1 MGWKQITIEEREVI
15 MIRLEKG
22 TPVARIAR
30 EINRHRSTIYRE
42 LYRNRDSWRY
52 RAYAAHQNALRRRRR
67 ARRPAHM
74 SRPRL
79 YDYVDQNLQIY
90 WSPEQIAQRIRIDF
104 PNDLSMRVCH
114 ETIYRFILR
123 QARGY
128 IRFLR
133 QGDRRNRYAW
143 RGKKRFKR
151 IRNTK
156 SIEQRPVEAEQRNRC
171 GDWEADSVRG
181 SSSVSLATQVDRAT
195 RYLIAARLSDRK
207 AATYNGAVIRAFRAQ
222 GLPVYTMTVDNGMEF
237 AEFPQLE
244 KALKA
249 KVYFAHAYHAW
260 ERGTNENTNGLLR
273 QFFPKG
279 IDFSGVNP
287 RRIQQVVD
295 LLNNRP
301 RKCLGY
307 RTPAEAIEAMLVAF
321 RD

>member
-22 TPVARIAR
+22 VGVSQIAV
-30 EINRHRSTIYRE
+30 ELNRHRSTIYRE

-52 RAYAAHQNALRRRRR
+52 RSYAAHQSALRRRRK
-67 ARRPAHM
+67 ARRAAQL

-79 YDYVDQNLQIY
+79 YDYVDQKLRLY
-90 WSPEQIAQRIRIDF
+90 WSPEQIAHRIRIDF
-104 PNDLSMRVCH
+104 PNDSSMRVCH

-123 QARGY
+123 QAQGY
-128 IRFLR
+128 IRLLR
-133 QGDRRNRYAW
+133 QANRRNRYAW

-156 SIEQRPVEAEQRNRC
+156 SIEQRPVEVEPRIRC

-181 SSSVSLATQVDRAT
+181 SSAVGLATQVERST

-207 AATYNGAVIRAFRAQ
+207 AATYNRAVISAFRSE

-237 AEFPQLE
+237 SEFPRLE
-244 KALKA
+244 KALNA
-249 KVYFAHAYHAW
+249 EVYFAHAYHAW

-279 IDFSGVNP
+279 TDFSGVNP

-307 RTPAEAIEAMLVAF
+307 RTPAEAVRIMLC
-321 RD
+321 RI